1 MFNLQRIY
9 ERAALC
15 RAFEEEVLRKI
26 ESKEITFPV
35 YSSLG
40 QEYIPA
46 TVSVWLEDQGIT
58 DRQVFIQH
66 RGHSQY
72 ICFGGDLDA
81 LVLELL
87 GDPRGCSNGM
97 GGSASIQSVPAN
109 IYGHDGMLG
118 SQIPIAV
125 GVCFA
130 NRKPTICFMGDAA
143 AEEDYVLASLGWA
156 STHKLPILFI
166 VEDNNLSIL
175 TKKKVRR
182 SWDIALVAQGFGM
195 DARNVSDDPQQL
207 YSVLYPVKLWPSL
220 INVHTTRLRWHAG
233 AGVDDPNAFDRH
245 HEISATLSKYPC
257 HYKESEYFI
266 KTRSE
271 RIIREAWAKHCAK

>member
-195 DARNVSDDPQQL
+195 DAKNVSDDPEEL
-207 YSVLYPVKLWPSL
+207 YRILYPIKLWPSL

-245 HEISATLSKYPC
+245 WEIGNQVSPGDRLWFTL
-257 HYKESEYFI
+257 E
-266 KTRSE
+266 SE
-271 RIIREAWAKHCAK
+271 RIVREAWAKHLKI